1 MEIKQANGGSLSV
14 DAGVFD
20 CLYNPTLIHQAT
32 VAFQARARAGTKA
45 QKNRSAVAGGA
56 SKPWRQKGMGR
67 ARAGTIRSPLWRGG
81 GRTFAAQPR
90 NFNQKLNKKMYR
102 GALKSLLSELN
113 RLNRLVV
120 IDELTIAKPK
130 TKLLV
135 EQLKTMALD
144 SVLIVLAEENEDIFM
159 ASRNIPKVG
168 VLLAHEIDP
177 VNLMRF
183 DKVLVTREAIEK
195 IQENLQ

>member
-1 MEIKQANGGSLSV
+1 MQLKQASGGKLSV

-20 CLYNPTLIHQAT
+20 CRYNPTLIHQAVVT
-32 VAFQARARAGTKA
+32 FQARARFGTKA
-45 QKNRSAVAGGA
+45 QKSRADVAGGA

-81 GRTFAAQPR
+81 GRAFAAQPR
-90 NFNQKLNKKMYR
+90 KFNPKLNKKMYR

-113 RLNRLVV
+113 RLDCLIVV
-120 IDELTIAKPK
+120 DELTIAQPK

-135 EQLKTMALD
+135 EKLNEMSLD
-144 SVLIVLAEENEDIFM
+144 SVLIVVAEANENLFLASN
-159 ASRNIPKVG
+159 NIPKVG

-183 DKVLVTREAIEK
+183 DKVLMTSEAVKK
-195 IQENLQ
+195 IQESLQ

>member
-1 MEIKQANGGSLSV
+1 MELKQADGGTLSV
-14 DAGVFD
+14 DADIFD
-20 CLYNPTLIHQAT
+20 CQYNAALVHQAA
-32 VAFQARARAGTKA
+32 VAFQAGARSGTKA
-45 QKNRSAVAGGA
+45 QKNRSRVAGGA

-90 NFNQKLNKKMYR
+90 NFGQKLNKKMYR

-113 RLNRLVV
+113 RSNRLIVV
-120 IDELTIAKPK
+120 DELTIEKPK
-130 TKLLV
+130 TKLLI
-135 EQLKTMALD
+135 EKLKAMSIT
-144 SVLIVLAEENEDIFM
+144 SVLIVLAEADELIFM
-159 ASRNIPKVG
+159 ASNNIPYVG

-183 DKVLVTREAIEK
+183 DKVLMTKQAVEAI
-195 IQENLQ
+195 QQNLQ

>member
-1 MEIKQANGGSLSV
+1 
-14 DAGVFD
+14 
-20 CLYNPTLIHQAT
+20 
-32 VAFQARARAGTKA
+32 
-45 QKNRSAVAGGA
+45 
-56 SKPWRQKGMGR
+56 MGR

>member
-1 MEIKQANGGSLSV
+1 MELKRADGGTLSV
-14 DAGVFD
+14 DAGIFD
-20 CLYNPTLIHQAT
+20 CRYNEALIHQVA
-32 VAFQARARAGTKA
+32 VAFQARARSGTKA
-45 QKNRSAVAGGA
+45 QKNRSRVAGGG

-90 NFNQKLNKKMYR
+90 SFNQKLNKKMYR

-113 RLNRLVV
+113 RSNRLIV
-120 IDELTIAKPK
+120 IDELTIEKPK

-135 EQLKTMALD
+135 EKLKALSIT
-144 SVLIVLAEENEDIFM
+144 SVLIVLAEEDETLFM
-159 ASRNIPKVG
+159 ASGNIPWVG

-183 DKVLVTREAIEK
+183 DKVLMTKQAIEK

>member
-1 MEIKQANGGSLSV
+1 MELKQANGDTLSV

-20 CLYNPTLIHQAT
+20 CRYNPTLIHQAV
-32 VAFQARARAGTKA
+32 VAFQARARAGSKA
-45 QKNRSAVAGGA
+45 QKNRSEVAGGA
-56 SKPWRQKGMGR
+56 GKPWRQKGTGR
-67 ARAGTIRSPLWRGG
+67 ARVGTIRSPLWRGG
-81 GRTFAAQPR
+81 GRTFASRPR

-120 IDELTIAKPK
+120 IDELTIEEPK

-135 EQLKTMALD
+135 EKLKAMALH
-144 SVLIVLAEENEDIFM
+144 SVLIVLAEENDHLFM
-159 ASRNIPKVG
+159 ASSNIPWVG

-177 VNLMRF
+177 VNLIRF
-183 DKVLVTREAIEK
+183 DKVLITRAAVEK
-195 IQENLQ
+195 VQEQLR

>member
-1 MEIKQANGGSLSV
+1 MELKQADGGTLFV
-14 DAGVFD
+14 DAGIFD
-20 CLYNPTLIHQAT
+20 CRYNAALIHQAA
-32 VAFQARARAGTKA
+32 VAFQARARSGTKA
-45 QKNRSAVAGGA
+45 QKNRSRVAGGG

-90 NFNQKLNKKMYR
+90 SFNQKLNKKMYR

-113 RLNRLVV
+113 RSNRLIVV
-120 IDELTIAKPK
+120 DELTIEKPK
-130 TKLLV
+130 TKLLI
-135 EQLKTMALD
+135 EKLKTMSIT
-144 SVLIVLAEENEDIFM
+144 SVLIVLAEEDETLFM
-159 ASRNIPKVG
+159 ASSNIPWVG

-183 DKVLVTREAIEK
+183 DKVLMTKPAIEK
-195 IQENLQ
+195 IQDNLR